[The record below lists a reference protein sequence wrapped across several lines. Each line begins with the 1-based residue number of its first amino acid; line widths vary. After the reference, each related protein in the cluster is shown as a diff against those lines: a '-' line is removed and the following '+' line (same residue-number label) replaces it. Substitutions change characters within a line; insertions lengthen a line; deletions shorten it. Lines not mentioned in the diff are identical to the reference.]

1 MTVFC
6 TYFFPE
12 MLGGQLDVLHDQLGV
27 REDVMVDALQDVADG
42 CAALPTGYN
51 VGVVDVALGPHMT
64 RLELGHDLKLAD
76 QFFQIEPVDLCHAPR

>member
-1 MTVFC
+1 MTVFRAD
-6 TYFFPE
+6 FFSE

-51 VGVVDVALGPHMT
+51 IGVVDVALGPNVTLH
-64 RLELGHDLKLAD
+64 ELGHDLKLAD
-76 QFFQIEPVDLCHAPR
+76 QFFQIEPVDLCHALR